1 MKRILVVSS
10 DAATGQALQATLA
23 RAGLAAEV
31 RDLGDPAALADE
43 GLAVVSFDA
52 TTRAIPTAGGPI
64 IAVLPR
70 SELAAIV
77 DLLQATPRVVGISVG
92 IDDELGAMVKR
103 LADDDLFGLAKLVPA
118 GTEIRT
124 HAVRHYEDKR
134 KAMAALAALVEATPG
149 ARKYR
154 DAIEQSVDEMVM
166 NALYAAP
173 VDAEGKHVFAGVP
186 ARVRVMQRTQQV
198 VQVAYACDGK
208 QLAISVRDAYGTLER
223 DVLLRY
229 LYKCIHSTEK
239 VDRKAGGAGLG
250 LYLMTST
257 AAAVYFHRVP
267 GVATEVTCVFDLETT
282 KQTLQR
288 FGYLEQRDPR
298 GLVAAGPARKRA
310 ASPKRKILAAVA
322 ALSVIGV
329 VVGAVLA
336 WPVLFP
342 PPVPTHAA
350 VTVRTI
356 PAGATIEL
364 EGRTVGMTS
373 SGMLV
378 VDQLEIGKSYPVLAR
393 LQGHAPEHGVV
404 RVAQGGSELT
414 LTLKP
419 VATVEL
425 DSTPPGAIVEIAGK
439 VVGTTPL
446 TVATLTPGASVPVT
460 FKRVGFRTA
469 IASVRVPAAGKIE
482 KHVQPLEVS
491 DDHVKVRFTS
501 QPPGAEV
508 VQPGAPPSTDHTY
521 TPAEVYVEAGKPQ
534 RFVIAMPGR
543 VPVLVELSP
552 ERGKPIEKAVELVP
566 GVVLRVESKAGGKA
580 SVEGA
585 PHCQALAIPFE
596 CTLAPGTYTIVRDGA
611 KREITVADA
620 TTLSL
625 D

>member
-1 MKRILVVSS
+1 MRRILAVSS
-10 DAATGQALQATLA
+10 DAATGETLQAALA
-23 RAGLAAEV
+23 STGLAVEV

-43 GLAVVSFDA
+43 ALAVVCFDA
-52 TTRAIPTAGGPI
+52 TTRAIPSTGGPI
-64 IAVLPR
+64 IAVMPR
-70 SELAAIV
+70 SDLAAIV
-77 DLLQATPRVVGISVG
+77 DLLQSSSRVVGISVG
-92 IDDELGAMVKR
+92 IDDELTAMVKR
-103 LADDDLFGLAKLVPA
+103 VTDDDLFGLDKIVPA
-118 GTEIRT
+118 GTEIRA

-134 KAMAALAALVEATPG
+134 RAMAAIAALVDATPA

-173 VDAEGKHVFAGVP
+173 VDEAGKHVFAGVP

-198 VQVAYACDGK
+198 VQVAYACDGN

-250 LYLMTST
+250 LYLMMST

-267 GVATEVTCVFDLETT
+267 GVATEVICVFDLEAT

-288 FGYLEQRDPR
+288 FGCFVQRDPR

-310 ASPKRKILAAVA
+310 ASPKRKIVA
-322 ALSVIGV
+322 AALALL
-329 VVGAVLA
+329 VVGTVVGGILA

-356 PAGATIEL
+356 PPGATIEL
-364 EGRTVGMTS
+364 EGRTVGMA
-373 SGMLV
+373 SGGTLV
-378 VDQLEIGKSYPVLAR
+378 VEHLEIGKSYPVLAK
-393 LQGHAPEHGVV
+393 LPGHAPERAVV
-404 RVAQGGSELT
+404 RVARSGNELT
-414 LTLKP
+414 LTLQP

-425 DSTPPGAIVEIAGK
+425 DTTPPGATVEIDGK
-439 VVGTTPL
+439 AVGTTPL
-446 TVATLTPGASVPVT
+446 SVATLTPGATVPVT

-469 IASVRVPAAGKIE
+469 IASIRVPAAGKIE

-491 DDHVKVRFTS
+491 EDFVKVRFVS

-521 TPAEVYVEAGKPQ
+521 TPAELFVEAGKPQ
-534 RFVIAMPGR
+534 RFLIAMPGR
-543 VPVLVELSP
+543 VPVLLELSP
-552 ERGKPIEKAVELVP
+552 ERGKPIEKTVELVP
-566 GVVLRVESKAGGKA
+566 GVVLRVEAKTGGKA
-580 SVEGA
+580 SVVGA
-585 PHCQALAIPFE
+585 AHCQVLAIPFD
-596 CTLAPGTYTIVRDGA
+596 CTVAPGNYVVERAGA
-611 KREITVADA
+611 KRDVTVTDA
-620 TTLSL
+620 TTVAL